1 MITTI
6 YRESLAALRANLLAF
21 VVFGALLWGAETLMP
36 QKGAGTGLSLFLWAA
51 FSFGLYRYFLFGDP
65 MTRALIGRR
74 GGMARSEW
82 RYGLV
87 LLAFIAA
94 AIALTVV
101 AAIPASGLWAGQPQD
116 LQLTIYA
123 LLFLVCYFVMLVLFG
138 SAMPAFVAGDRF
150 GVQVS
155 LSRVRKSAGPV
166 FLGLLLGPVAFLVVS
181 VGIWAVVNYFLHLPT
196 DSFDAGGQ
204 FSPLGMVFDLMFRG
218 VGLFQTTLA
227 TAALT
232 EGYRR
237 SSDFMGRRPADADAL
252 AAIF

>member
-1 MITTI
+1 
-6 YRESLAALRANLLAF
+6 
-21 VVFGALLWGAETLMP
+21 
-36 QKGAGTGLSLFLWAA
+36 
-51 FSFGLYRYFLFGDP
+51 
-65 MTRALIGRR
+65 
-74 GGMARSEW
+74 
-82 RYGLV
+82 
-87 LLAFIAA
+87 
-94 AIALTVV
+94 
-101 AAIPASGLWAGQPQD
+101 
-116 LQLTIYA
+116 
-123 LLFLVCYFVMLVLFG
+123 MLVLFG

-181 VGIWAVVNYFLHLPT
+181 VGIWAVANYFLHLPT

-204 FSPLGMVFDLMFRG
+204 FNPLGMVFDLMFRG

-252 AAIF
+252 VAIF